1 MSLEWSLLIDV
12 ITTAFS
18 LNQES
23 INKTNIQVVVKN
35 IFLNLTSQLHV
46 HTTSGKVYSG
56 S

>member
-1 MSLEWSLLIDV
+1 MWSLVIDV
-12 ITTAFS
+12 IATAYS

-23 INKTNIQVVVKN
+23 INKINIHIVVKN
-35 IFLNLTSQLHV
+35 IFLDLTSQLHV